1 MGAPGSAKR
10 EAVTTFNVITATPSS
25 PPLYSESPNLWM
37 TMSVFLA
44 PSICVA
50 PVSCTLAIGRALG
63 TVAAACP
70 VCLERET
77 QGTRRTLS
85 LLLVLGQLLEKMT
98 AKVEPGGLGEI
109 SQVQRGTLGQG
120 NNRNKS

>member
-1 MGAPGSAKR
+1 
-10 EAVTTFNVITATPSS
+10 
-25 PPLYSESPNLWM
+25 
-37 TMSVFLA
+37 MSVFLG

-50 PVSCTLAIGRALG
+50 PVSCALTIGRALG
-63 TVAAACP
+63 IVAAACP

>member
-1 MGAPGSAKR
+1 
-10 EAVTTFNVITATPSS
+10 
-25 PPLYSESPNLWM
+25 
-37 TMSVFLA
+37 MSVFLG

-50 PVSCTLAIGRALG
+50 PVSCALAIGRALG
-63 TVAAACP
+63 IVAPACP
-70 VCLERET
+70 VCLEKGT

-85 LLLVLGQLLEKMT
+85 LLLVQGQLLEKMT

-109 SQVQRGTLGQG
+109 SQVQRGILGQG